1 MSSLSPDR
9 RDKIEA
15 SRQRE
20 LSRARTGR
28 GEKKVDKMVQNILAE
43 KKYKLTAALSAAYNA
58 QASRSPSRPAR
69 KARECG
75 LSGGTEQKIWSK
87 ARPSVYEWLLVEA
100 RFGRG
105 AIRAFGTRR
114 SRCGRDRQNKIY
126 AAQKE
131 RLAP

>member
-20 LSRARTGR
+20 LSRAYRAR
-28 GEKKVDKMVQNILAE
+28 EKKVDKMVQNILAE

-75 LSGGTEQKIWSK
+75 LSRGAPSRRSG
-87 ARPSVYEWLLVEA
+87 ARLVRPSTNGSSSRRDLDAELSELSERADHVAAGIAKIKSML
-100 RFGRG
+100 RKKRG
-105 AIRAFGTRR
+105 
-114 SRCGRDRQNKIY
+114 
-126 AAQKE
+126 
-131 RLAP
+131 